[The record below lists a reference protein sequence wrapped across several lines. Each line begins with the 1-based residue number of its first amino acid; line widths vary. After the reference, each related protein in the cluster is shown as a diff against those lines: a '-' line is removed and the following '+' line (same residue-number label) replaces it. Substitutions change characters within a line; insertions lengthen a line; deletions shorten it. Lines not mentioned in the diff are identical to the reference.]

1 MAEFLKIKFYMVTK
15 DHGFVLT
22 RHNFRETSVIA
33 QIFTLAHGKIT
44 GIFKGFYG
52 IKKEFSTPLN
62 LYTLNE
68 FVFYPKKSE
77 IWLMSFADIIKD
89 YSFLRLDFEKAHTAA
104 AMAHLINKVMP
115 GWDPNKEIFGLY
127 KACMDYLDKGKDS
140 QRAYYVFIIKFL
152 TESGFKPEFNR
163 CISCGEEISKNAFF
177 SVKKGGIICDK
188 CVNVYGDVRRIS
200 HQAIA
205 CLRYIQKADLDTV
218 WRLNINY
225 ACEEEILFVLRQFLV
240 YHIDF
245 DIMPERFCKV

>member
-1 MAEFLKIKFYMVTK
+1 
-15 DHGFVLT
+15 
-22 RHNFRETSVIA
+22 
-33 QIFTLAHGKIT
+33 
-44 GIFKGFYG
+44 
-52 IKKEFSTPLN
+52 
-62 LYTLNE
+62 
-68 FVFYPKKSE
+68 
-77 IWLMSFADIIKD
+77 
-89 YSFLRLDFEKAHTAA
+89 
-104 AMAHLINKVMP
+104 
-115 GWDPNKEIFGLY
+115 
-127 KACMDYLDKGKDS
+127 
-140 QRAYYVFIIKFL
+140 
-152 TESGFKPEFNR
+152 
-163 CISCGEEISKNAFF
+163 KNAFF